1 MCGLTG
7 IFEQD
12 RRRPVD
18 ERILRRMTQSVA
30 HRGPDGDGFHVEP
43 GLGLGHRRLS
53 VIDVVSGHQPMF
65 NEDQSVVIIFNGEIY
80 NHTELR
86 PKLQALGH
94 VFSTRGS
101 DTETI
106 VHAWEE
112 YGTACLD
119 QLNGQ
124 FAFALWDRN
133 RQVLFLARDRLGKK
147 PMYYARSA
155 SGALVFASE
164 MSAMACVTDLARHV
178 DPRAVDDFF
187 AYGYVPDPGSIYTG
201 VHKLPAGHY
210 LLVDRSGAADR
221 PVRYWGAPSDTRPIS
236 ETDAVAELT
245 ERLTRAV
252 EYRLIADVPVGAF
265 LSGGVDSSAIVATA
279 ARVKTSP
286 LSTFTIGFEGAED
299 ETRFAEM
306 MAGRYATAQHN
317 ERAVADDPIEAAR
330 DQGRIFGEPFGDSSA
345 VPTRRVS
352 ALARRHVTVALSGDG
367 GDELFGGYRRHRFH
381 VMTEGIR
388 RHIPAGMRRR
398 VLGGLAAV
406 YPKLDRAP
414 RFLRAK
420 HTLTELSLDSALG
433 YYRMMAHMHQAQ
445 RRALFSPAI
454 ASQLDGYDPGARIA
468 ALMASCETDDALI
481 QAQFVDVNTY
491 LVGDILTKVDRAS
504 MAVSLEAR
512 APFLDHNLV
521 EWAMR
526 LPAALKLSGPAMG
539 RPIGKHVLKKAMEP
553 FVPREILY
561 RPKQGFATSPAAL
574 FRRDAGRLRDRLLGP
589 QMLDSGL
596 FRPETL
602 AALVNE
608 HERGDRNHSAALWNL
623 LVFEGFLHS
632 EAPIVSA
639 SAERESVTA

>member
-1 MCGLTG
+1 MCGLAG
-7 IFEQD
+7 ILERDLQ
-12 RRRPVD
+12 RPVD
-18 ERILRRMTQSVA
+18 ERILRRMTQAIA

-53 VIDVVSGHQPMF
+53 VIDVAGGHQPMF
-65 NEDQSVVIIFNGEIY
+65 NEDDSVAIIFNGEIY
-80 NHTELR
+80 NHGELR

-106 VHAWEE
+106 LHAWEE
-112 YGTACLD
+112 YGPGCVEL
-119 QLNGQ
+119 LNGQ
-124 FAFALWDRN
+124 FAFAIWDRN

-147 PMYYARSA
+147 PMYYARTQ
-155 SGALVFASE
+155 SGAFVFASE
-164 MSAMACVTDLARHV
+164 MSAMACVPDLARQI

-187 AYGYVPDPGSIYTG
+187 AYGYVPDPGSIYAG
-201 VHKLPAGHY
+201 IHKLPAGHHMTIERAG
-210 LLVDRSGAADR
+210 DRSGAPGR
-221 PVRYWGAPSDTRPIS
+221 PVRFWNAPTGTRQVS
-236 ETDAVAELT
+236 EADAVAEMTAQLT
-245 ERLTRAV
+245 SAV
-252 EYRLIADVPVGAF
+252 RYRLIADVPLGAF
-265 LSGGVDSSAIVATA
+265 LSGGVDSSAVVATA
-279 ARVKTSP
+279 AGLKTSP
-286 LSTFTIGFEGAED
+286 LSTFTIGFDGAED
-299 ETRFAEM
+299 ETRYAEM
-306 MAGRYATAQHN
+306 MALRYGTAQHG
-317 ERAVADDPIEAAR
+317 ERAAHDDPIEAAR
-330 DQGRIFGEPFGDSSA
+330 DQGRIFGEPFGDLSA

-388 RHIPAGMRRR
+388 RYVPAGVRRR

-433 YYRMMAHMHQAQ
+433 YYRMMAHVHHEQ
-445 RRALFSPAI
+445 RRALFSPAL
-454 ASQLDGYDPGARIA
+454 AAGLDGYDPGARIA
-468 ALMASCETDDALI
+468 ALMAACESDDALV
-481 QAQFVDVNTY
+481 QAQYVDLNTY

-539 RPIGKHVLKKAMEP
+539 RPIGKHV
-553 FVPREILY
+553 
-561 RPKQGFATSPAAL
+561 S
-574 FRRDAGRLRDRLLGP
+574 
-589 QMLDSGL
+589 
-596 FRPETL
+596 
-602 AALVNE
+602 
-608 HERGDRNHSAALWNL
+608 
-623 LVFEGFLHS
+623 
-632 EAPIVSA
+632 
-639 SAERESVTA
+639 